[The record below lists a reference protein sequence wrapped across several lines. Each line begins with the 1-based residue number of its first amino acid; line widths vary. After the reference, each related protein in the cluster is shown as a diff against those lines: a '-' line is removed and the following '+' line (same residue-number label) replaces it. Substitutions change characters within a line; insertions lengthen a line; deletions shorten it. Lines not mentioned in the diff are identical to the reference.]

1 MPLETRQALP
11 AAQKP
16 KGLLEREFHLVK
28 PRVTE
33 KDRMFFTEQL
43 ALLLETGT
51 SLHAALGIMQQ
62 QTRNPALREMLE
74 EIAVDVSEGST
85 FGNALARHGEVFSST
100 YVNLISAS
108 EKGGFLP
115 EVLAQLQAMEEKR
128 AELRAMVIS
137 SFSYPVFLVFFSI
150 AVVIFILVSV
160 FPRFETMFMSIHDD
174 LPGSTVVL
182 LAMSQIL
189 RKFWVLILLGL
200 GGGFVALRIWMRTP
214 AGAEVRDQLV
224 LRIAGIRDIVI
235 RIYLVNSLRA
245 LGMSL
250 AHGVNVTDAL
260 AACREIV
267 PNRVFQRFF
276 RGIEESVESGGG
288 LAAGFNRG
296 EFIPDVARQMI
307 QTGEESGHLPEVMK
321 RIADYYERELSRQL
335 VTLSKVVEP
344 IMLLVMGVV
353 VGYLVSALIFPIFK
367 LASAA

>member
-1 MPLETRQALP
+1 MPIETRQSQPLREKRP
-11 AAQKP
+11 
-16 KGLLEREFHLVK
+16 GLLDREFHLVK
-28 PRVTE
+28 PKVTA

-51 SLHAALGIMQQ
+51 SLHAALGIMKQQ
-62 QTRNPALREMLE
+62 AGNPALREMLDGIGTE
-74 EIAVDVSEGST
+74 VSEGST
-85 FGNALARHGEVFSST
+85 FARSLSRFPEVFSST
-100 YVNLISAS
+100 YVNLIGAS
-108 EKGGFLP
+108 EKGGFMP

-128 AELRAMVIS
+128 EQMKSMVIS
-137 SFSYPVFLVFFSI
+137 AFSYPVFLVFFSV

-160 FPRFETMFMSIHDD
+160 FPRFEGMFMSIHDQ
-174 LPGSTVVL
+174 LPGSTVML

-189 RKFWVLILLGL
+189 RKFYVLILLGL
-200 GGGFVALRIWMRTP
+200 AGGIVGLRLWMKTP
-214 AGAEVRDQLV
+214 AGAEMWDQAV
-224 LRIAGIRDIVI
+224 LRMPGIRDIMI

-250 AHGVNVTDAL
+250 EHGVSVTDAL
-260 AACREIV
+260 EACREIV

-276 RGIEESVESGGG
+276 RGMEESVETGGG
-288 LAAGFNRG
+288 LAAGFARG
-296 EFIPDVARQMI
+296 EFIPDMARQMI
-307 QTGEESGHLPEVMK
+307 QTGEETGHLPEVMK

-344 IMLLVMGVV
+344 LMLLVMGVV